1 MSVIA
6 AIQELLLN
14 DIWIDD
20 VIDRFNRKYLVTLVL
35 FFLGLITVGQFVR
48 GDEIQCYAPPYLTDM
63 QNEYALSICWTKGS
77 ADVEFGGLFLIA
89 IFFLFPNL

>member
-20 VIDRFNRKYLVTLVL
+20 AIDRFNRKYLVTLVL

-63 QNEYALSICWTKGS
+63 QNEYALSICWTKGQS
-77 ADVEFGGLFLIA
+77 L
-89 IFFLFPNL
+89 IFFFESLIFDFIRS